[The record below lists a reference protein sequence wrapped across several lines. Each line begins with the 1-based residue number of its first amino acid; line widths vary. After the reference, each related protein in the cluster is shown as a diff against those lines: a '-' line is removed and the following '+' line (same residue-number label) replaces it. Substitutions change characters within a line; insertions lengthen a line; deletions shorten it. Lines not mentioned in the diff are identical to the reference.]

1 MKKLMNML
9 KSAGEWLKNRA
20 INEASECETA
30 ENYIG
35 SFIEKAV
42 GGNYGNTKIWIQIF

>member
-9 KSAGEWLKNRA
+9 KSAGEWLKNCA

-30 ENYIG
+30 ENYIDLLVE
-35 SFIEKAV
+35 I
-42 GGNYGNTKIWIQIF
+42 I